1 MTEPKDWLIW
11 LFKVLVLYI
20 NISLLVEDIQKTEV
34 QSFVEGLSSHIE
46 VCTIE
51 IWKGITMHLLA
62 ILMLVL
68 CVSMKVEVAMAI
80 ECNSFT
86 PSLEPCATYVIGF
99 ETSPSS
105 SCCSGVTNAYTQTQN
120 THDDRVAACNCIKD
134 EVSSIPSQYISNV
147 NNLPSKCGVSSLGY
161 TINPSMDCNS

>member
-1 MTEPKDWLIW
+1 M
-11 LFKVLVLYI
+11 
-20 NISLLVEDIQKTEV
+20 VEDIQKTEV

-51 IWKGITMHLLA
+51 ILKGITMHLLA

-68 CVSMKVEVAMAI
+68 CVSMKVEVAMGIDCA
-80 ECNSFT
+80 SFV
-86 PSLEPCATYVIGF
+86 PSLTPCVAYVTGSQA
-99 ETSPSS
+99 SPSS

-120 THDDRVAACNCIKD
+120 THEDRVAACNCIKD

-161 TINPSMDCNS
+161 TIGSNMDCNS